1 VRLLLAL
8 SFTLSFAL
16 PASAQSTGS
25 SFGSSDWGSTSS
37 GGDFSSGGGDF
48 SAGSA
53 GSAADFSSGSFGD
66 SSGGSSG
73 GGPLSPIVGS
83 LLLAGFLIGL
93 GWAWWSAER
102 EIREADPNRIDP
114 GLIDVAL
121 VSIALGGPAREQLQR
136 RLPRVARGL
145 GSARARHDALR
156 DVVQALREA
165 KDAWVYGRIVDHL
178 PRAAGHAR
186 RDLERH
192 AAELRAR
199 YRHELLRGTDARA
212 TERSA
217 PEPTPRAEEGDGLV
231 VVSLVVAARDTIEDA
246 RSVTLERIDR
256 LLQRLADIPID
267 RLVALEVTW
276 SPASDRDRLSS
287 AELEVVYPEMV
298 RLVDRPLGR
307 VTCASCGVVSAA
319 ELASC
324 PSCGAP
330 RPTAPPTPGP
340 AAEAAREDASKAGDD
355 APKSL
360 REIMRAKRGSS

>member
-1 VRLLLAL
+1 MRLLLA
-8 SFTLSFAL
+8 FAFAL
-16 PASAQSTGS
+16 TFACPALAQSTGS

-37 GGDFSSGGGDF
+37 GGGGFSSSGSSDFST
-48 SAGSA
+48 GSA
-53 GSAADFSSGSFGD
+53 GSAADFSSGGFD
-66 SSGGSSG
+66 ASSSTGGSGARGPIDYAIG
-73 GGPLSPIVGS
+73 GTLFAILVLGI
-83 LLLAGFLIGL
+83 
-93 GWAWWSAER
+93 GWAWWSAAR
-102 EIREADPNRIDP
+102 EIRDEADP

-121 VSIALGGPAREQLQR
+121 VSIALGGTARTRMQR
-136 RLPRVARGL
+136 RLPRIARGL
-145 GSARARHDALR
+145 GSTRARYDALR
-156 DVVQALREA
+156 EVISSLRDSKE
-165 KDAWVYGRIVDHL
+165 AWVYGRIVDHL

-217 PEPTPRAEEGDGLV
+217 PEPTRRAEEGDGLV

-246 RSVTLERIDR
+246 RTVSVERLDR
-256 LLQRLADIPID
+256 LLQRLREIPID

-307 VTCASCGVVSAA
+307 VTCASCGVVSTA
-319 ELASC
+319 ELATC

-330 RPTAPPTPGP
+330 RPASPPARGP
-340 AAEAAREDASKAGDD
+340 AAEAARED

-360 REIMRAKRGSS
+360 REIMRAKRGTS

>member
-1 VRLLLAL
+1 VRLLLA
-8 SFTLSFAL
+8 FAFAL
-16 PASAQSTGS
+16 TFACPALAQSTGS

-37 GGDFSSGGGDF
+37 GGGFSSSGSSDFST
-48 SAGSA
+48 GSA
-53 GSAADFSSGSFGD
+53 GSAADFSTGGFD
-66 SSGGSSG
+66 ASSSTGGSGARGPIDYAIG
-73 GGPLSPIVGS
+73 GTFFTILVLGI
-83 LLLAGFLIGL
+83 
-93 GWAWWSAER
+93 GWAWWSAAR
-102 EIREADPNRIDP
+102 EIRDEAEP

-121 VSIALGGPAREQLQR
+121 VSIALDGPARRQMQR
-136 RLPRVARGL
+136 RLPRIARGL
-145 GSARARHDALR
+145 GSTRARYDALR
-156 DVVQALREA
+156 EVTLSLRDSRE
-165 KDAWVYGRIVDHL
+165 AWVYGRIVDHL

-212 TERSA
+212 TERAA
-217 PEPTPRAEEGDGLV
+217 PRAEPRAEEGDGLV
-231 VVSLVVAARDTIEDA
+231 VVSLVVAARDVIDDA
-246 RSVTLERIDR
+246 RSVSVERLDR
-256 LLQRLADIPID
+256 LLQRLQEIPID

-287 AELEVVYPEMV
+287 AELEVVYPELV

-307 VTCASCGVVSAA
+307 LTCASCGVVSAG

-330 RPTAPPTPGP
+330 RPSHPSPLGP
-340 AAEAAREDASKAGDD
+340 AAEAARDD

-360 REIMRAKRGSS
+360 REILHAKKRDASG

>member
-1 VRLLLAL
+1 VRLLLAFA
-8 SFTLSFAL
+8 FTLTFACPTL
-16 PASAQSTGS
+16 AQSTGS

-37 GGDFSSGGGDF
+37 GGGGFSGGGSSDLSSGGFDV
-48 SAGSA
+48 
-53 GSAADFSSGSFGD
+53 SSST
-66 SSGGSSG
+66 GGSGARGPIDYAIG
-73 GGPLSPIVGS
+73 GTLFAILVLGI
-83 LLLAGFLIGL
+83 
-93 GWAWWSAER
+93 GWAWWSAAR
-102 EIREADPNRIDP
+102 EVRDEADP

-121 VSIALGGPAREQLQR
+121 VSIALDGRARRQMQR
-136 RLPRVARGL
+136 RLPRIARGL
-145 GSARARHDALR
+145 GSTRARHDALR
-156 DVVQALREA
+156 EVTQSLRDSKE
-165 KDAWVYGRIVDHL
+165 AWVYGRVVDHL

-199 YRHELLRGTDARA
+199 YRHELLRGTDARTA
-212 TERSA
+212 QRSA
-217 PEPTPRAEEGDGLV
+217 PEPSARAEEGDGLV
-231 VVSLVVAARDTIEDA
+231 VVSVVVAARETIEDA
-246 RSVTLERIDR
+246 RTVSVERLDR
-256 LLQRLADIPID
+256 LLQRLSEIAID

-330 RPTAPPTPGP
+330 RPASPSAPGP
-340 AAEAAREDASKAGDD
+340 AAEAAREDASKTRDES
-355 APKSL
+355 PKSL